1 MKGSIGSWFLSLQ
14 NLLWQL
20 IRLVWC
26 FLQIL
31 EQTWII
37 AFDLSEVTETF
48 VRHKETLQ
56 RELKRHLNPLEG
68 RIFDSMAWEKG
79 SLMKNSLI
87 AANPGISTE
96 INCPS
101 LLAQSFRST
110 SRSKPLTWCYCD
122 ALWYHFCNPLKNWGF
137 IRIKVLWVL
146 AFLKAQGITVVMFRN
161 RDGAFS
167 NLFVT

>member
-1 MKGSIGSWFLSLQ
+1 MKGSIGSYFLSLQ

-20 IRLVWC
+20 IRLVWWC

-31 EQTWII
+31 EQTGII
-37 AFDLSEVTETF
+37 AFDLSKVIETF

-56 RELKRHLNPLEG
+56 RELKRHLNPLKG

-79 SLMKNSLI
+79 SLMNNSLI
-87 AANPGISTE
+87 AAKPGLSTE
-96 INCPS
+96 INRPS

-110 SRSKPLTWCYCD
+110 SRSKALSWCYCD

-137 IRIKVLWVL
+137 IKIKVLWVL
-146 AFLKAQGITVVMFRN
+146 VFSQGSTHYCSHVQK
-161 RDGAFS
+161 
-167 NLFVT
+167 